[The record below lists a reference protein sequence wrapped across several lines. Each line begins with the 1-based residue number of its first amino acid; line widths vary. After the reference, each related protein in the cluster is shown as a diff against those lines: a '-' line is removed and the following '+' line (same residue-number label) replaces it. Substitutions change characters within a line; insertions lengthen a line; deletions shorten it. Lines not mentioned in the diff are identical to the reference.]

1 MIVSN
6 ASEPQISVRMG
17 RPGVSEERAR
27 RGKPRRSV
35 A

>member
-17 RPGVSEERAR
+17 WIQAGMAP
-27 RGKPRRSV
+27 K
-35 A
+35 